1 MVQALKNGLV
11 IGVKYI
17 VVIAAITILTIGV
30 DLIVGNHYTR
40 TCNSGVYLIS
50 ASIGLAIAF
59 FCGFSF
65 QLFLSKS
72 IIRYETDYPDV
83 PQKYINEICRGKL
96 LKKYYLNISWIS
108 IVLSFMFDIDLYPLL
123 VHSLTACGFVCL
135 FRYFKYKKRY

>member
-65 QLFLSKS
+65 QLFSFKVYHQIWDRLSRRSTKVYQWDMS
-72 IIRYETDYPDV
+72 RETIEKILSQYLMD
-83 PQKYINEICRGKL
+83 KYCPFIHVWYRL
-96 LKKYYLNISWIS
+96 IS
-108 IVLSFMFDIDLYPLL
+108 SFGTFSYGMR
-123 VHSLTACGFVCL
+123 VCVS
-135 FRYFKYKKRY
+135 FPVFQI